1 MFVIDFLNGF
11 KICPKI
17 KKKKKRILKILN
29 TYSNKLKIKKIK

>member
-17 KKKKKRILKILN
+17 KKKRIKKIPN